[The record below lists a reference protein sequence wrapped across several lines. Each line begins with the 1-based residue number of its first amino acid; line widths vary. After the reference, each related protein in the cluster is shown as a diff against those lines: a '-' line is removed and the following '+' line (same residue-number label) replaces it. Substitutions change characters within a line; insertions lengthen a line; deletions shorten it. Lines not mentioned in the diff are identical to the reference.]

1 MKVFEKKWES
11 IDEVIKLSKSV
22 RQISSRQ
29 KSKDVLVSSTA
40 QTSPLKE
47 RLAAE
52 DQEKAKNC
60 NASKTIHVKCSPPQR
75 INFNGSWYKEIQC

>member
-11 IDEVIKLSKSV
+11 IDEVIKLNKSV
-22 RQISSRQ
+22 RQIASRQ
-29 KSKDVLVSSTA
+29 KSKDALVSSTA

-52 DQEKAKNC
+52 DQI
-60 NASKTIHVKCSPPQR
+60 T
-75 INFNGSWYKEIQC
+75 